1 MLELFISAF
10 ITLFVIT
17 DPLGTAAVF
26 IGMTERYTKQQSHH
40 TALKAVV
47 VAFAILLLFGLFGE
61 ALFQKLG
68 ISISSFRIAGGLLV
82 FFTAF
87 RMLFGHNEP
96 QSIDANKGE
105 YVDHTDIAIF
115 PLAIPLL
122 SGPGCI
128 TAIILLFSR
137 TQNLADWFV
146 VLAAILAVSAISLA
160 CLLAATPIQRV
171 IGKSVTNILARV
183 MGVILSAMS
192 VQFILDGLKP
202 FLHQQ

>member
-26 IGMTERYTKQQSHH
+26 VGMTSNYDKQH
-40 TALKAVV
+40 THRVAVKAVV
-47 VAFAILLLFGLFGE
+47 VAFCILLFFGLLGE
-61 ALFQKLG
+61 ALFKNLG
-68 ISISSFRIAGGLLV
+68 ISIESFRIAGGVLLFV
-82 FFTAF
+82 TAF

-96 QSIDANKGE
+96 QD
-105 YVDHTDIAIF
+105 VDRHKKLYADHADIAVF

-128 TAIILLFSR
+128 TATILSFSK
-137 TQNLADWFV
+137 THNFLDWFL
-146 VLAAILAVSAISLA
+146 VLVAILAVSATSLA
-160 CLLAATPIQRV
+160 CLLAASSSQRV
-171 IGKSVTNILARV
+171 IGKSGTNVLARV
-183 MGVILSAMS
+183 MGIILAALS

-202 FLHQQ
+202 FLR

>member
-10 ITLFVIT
+10 IALFVIT

-26 IGMTERYTKQQSHH
+26 VGMTANYDRQQTHH
-40 TALKAVV
+40 VAVKAVI
-47 VAFAILLLFGLFGE
+47 VAFCILLFFGVFGE
-61 ALFQKLG
+61 ILFHKLG
-68 ISISSFRIAGGLLV
+68 ISISSFRIAGGILLFV
-82 FFTAF
+82 TAF

-96 QSIDANKGE
+96 QS
-105 YVDHTDIAIF
+105 VDRHKKMYADHPDIAVF

-128 TAIILLFSR
+128 TATILSFSR
-137 TQNLADWFV
+137 TQNLLDWLV
-146 VLAAILAVSAISLA
+146 VFLAILSVSAISLA

-171 IGKSVTNILARV
+171 IGKSGTNVLARV
-183 MGVILSAMS
+183 MGVILAALS

-202 FLHQQ
+202 FLR